1 MGLPPQ
7 DRTAGGRIGVAAFS
21 LISSNY

>member
-21 LISSNY
+21 LIYSNY